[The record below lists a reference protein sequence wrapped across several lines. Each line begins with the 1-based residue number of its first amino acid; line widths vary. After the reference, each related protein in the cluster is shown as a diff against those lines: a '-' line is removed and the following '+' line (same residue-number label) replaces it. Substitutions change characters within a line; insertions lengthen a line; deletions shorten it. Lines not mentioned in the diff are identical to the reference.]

1 MPPKIQ
7 TVTDL
12 LRGVHVLTGPNTV
25 LFPSEHTFLK
35 TSEYIFKEFK
45 TKQKE
50 FQVSAR
56 ITDKKQRECE
66 KAIDNWEKIKQKRHA
81 IVNIVRKRVKKAKTA
96 MKKAKKAMNVAK

>member
-1 MPPKIQ
+1 M
-7 TVTDL
+7 
-12 LRGVHVLTGPNTV
+12 
-25 LFPSEHTFLK
+25 K

-66 KAIDNWEKIKQKRHA
+66 KAIDNRKNIEQKRHA
-81 IVNIVRKRVKKAKTA
+81 IVNIVRKRVRKKPRPP
-96 MKKAKKAMNVAK
+96 